1 MSELVWTSAAELA
14 AEFGCCVEIIEDLT
28 ARGRIPH
35 VRLSPRK
42 VVYPKPE
49 VREWLR
55 DEAHAST
62 ILGELEADGA
72 DLPGLTSHRRQG
84 AA

>member
-1 MSELVWTSAAELA
+1 MSDLVYTPAQLA
-14 AEFGCCVEIIEDLT
+14 DQLGCCIEIIDRLT
-28 ARGRIPH
+28 DEGRIPH

-42 VVYPKPE
+42 VVHPKPQIE
-49 VREWLR
+49 EWLA

-72 DLPGLTSHRRQG
+72 DVPGISARRQG